1 MAQSGKLRHSY
12 FSSGYELRAQGLA
25 QLELGSALSGKS
37 ACLRFSLSLSLSL
50 SGEGEEGEED
60 NALILRDLSVSQVH

>member
-37 ACLRFSLSLSLSL
+37 ACLRFSLSLS
-50 SGEGEEGEED
+50 GEGEEGEED